1 MTAQCLFIHARSSL
15 IRHSSLALGMCQNIH
30 VIDHDDM
37 RRRIKGR
44 MSDLGLAITGKWL
57 KEYGIGQTT
66 IRNFLD
72 GMNASTTVETIS
84 KLAEPLKT
92 TERWLIFGNDNP
104 PLSEDVLRAMV
115 DDAVSEIQPGA
126 KIGEIQRVVASSL
139 YEQLKLHQ
147 VVDGVQGSEGASSA
161 PDISVQSPAPTKK
174 SGPEGRRTA

>member
-1 MTAQCLFIHARSSL
+1 
-15 IRHSSLALGMCQNIH
+15 
-30 VIDHDDM
+30 
-37 RRRIKGR
+37 
-44 MSDLGLAITGKWL
+44 MSDLGLPLTGKWL
-57 KEYGIGQTT
+57 KQHGIGQTT

-72 GMNASTTVETIS
+72 GMNSSTTVETIS

-104 PLSEDVLRAMV
+104 PLSEAVLRAMV

-147 VVDGVQGSEGASSA
+147 VVDEVQDIEGVMSVPGTG
-161 PDISVQSPAPTKK
+161 VQSPAPTSE
-174 SGPEGRRTA
+174 SGRARRRNA